1 MAKGLIMTRFG
12 AAAAI
17 AIYWLFLICSP
28 ALAQSGKDLARKADD
43 SIVCDG
49 GSRVEGK
56 CSCPAGFDLLPASAN
71 AAGSGTCVKTDAENC
86 LGGQMTVAGT
96 CFCSGRVTM
105 SDESYTLELVGGKCI
120 PKRCPE
126 HTYLRDGKCVASND
140 KGFGFTCRT
149 GYIPDEANPG
159 TATTGLHCVPD
170 PAFCDPHMQRR
181 DGSCPEVSAIAI
193 DCFEATCV
201 CRDPHADWV
210 NYLCQCADRYR
221 NVNGAC
227 VSVVAKP
234 GAPTDASDE
243 LAQRHGCAHGMVR
256 AHRDCVPSSRRYN
269 AGGLLD
275 YYLRWRANRF
285 RAY

>member
-1 MAKGLIMTRFG
+1 MRRLYPSHAAEANPVNSAKIPLKSHFPRDHVRRHHRTYVAKPQRFRLFSKLISGMAEGLIMTRFG

-105 SDESYTLELVGGKCI
+105 SDESYTLELSAASAFPSDVPNI
-120 PKRCPE
+120 PI
-126 HTYLRDGKCVASND
+126 S
-140 KGFGFTCRT
+140 
-149 GYIPDEANPG
+149 G
-159 TATTGLHCVPD
+159 TANASPATTRVLGS
-170 PAFCDPHMQRR
+170 PAGPVTSPMKPIRARPRPVCIACRIRR
-181 DGSCPEVSAIAI
+181 SATLICNAETAHVRKSQPSPSIAS
-193 DCFEATCV
+193 
-201 CRDPHADWV
+201 RPHA
-210 NYLCQCADRYR
+210 CAAIRMR
-221 NVNGAC
+221 IG
-227 VSVVAKP
+227 
-234 GAPTDASDE
+234 
-243 LAQRHGCAHGMVR
+243 
-256 AHRDCVPSSRRYN
+256 
-269 AGGLLD
+269 
-275 YYLRWRANRF
+275 
-285 RAY
+285 